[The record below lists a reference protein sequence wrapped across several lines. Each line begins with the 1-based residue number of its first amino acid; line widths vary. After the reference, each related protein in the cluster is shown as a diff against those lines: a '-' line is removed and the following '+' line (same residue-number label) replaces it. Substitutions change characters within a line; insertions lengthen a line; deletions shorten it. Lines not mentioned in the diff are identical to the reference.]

1 LHRLKNSLLNPLFNP
16 KKLGYIILYV
26 TNRCNFRCNFCFYY
40 AEIDKGRKP
49 TELTLDEIDKIT
61 NSAGRLIQLSMTGG
75 EPFIRKD
82 FVDLTKIALNN
93 TRAKYVTIPTNAYL
107 SDNIYEYLLEILPKY
122 PKSFFRLSLSID
134 GIEEEHDINR
144 SKPGSYKKIIE
155 THNLIKDLRNHF
167 PNLVL
172 DSNTVFTAN
181 TQGRMIDILKKLHS
195 DFEFDNHTV
204 TYARGKIRDPKLA
217 VIAKKEY
224 EDMNKMLTSLSYK
237 SEKRYLYPIYR
248 GVRNV
253 SWQNLIATA
262 FKDKYV
268 TPCVAGRKMC
278 VVTEEGF
285 VKPCELLPHIYG
297 NLRDYDYDIKAI
309 LDNQEAINSRKW
321 IKNSKCKCTFE
332 CALAANVTW
341 NVSQYPRVLLSAL
354 KNI

>member
-1 LHRLKNSLLNPLFNP
+1 M
-16 KKLGYIILYV
+16 YV
-26 TNRCNFRCNFCFYY
+26 TNRCNFRCDFCFYY

-49 TELTLDEIDKIT
+49 TELTLDEIDKFT
-61 NSAGRLIQLSMTGG
+61 KSAGRLIQLSMTGG

-82 FVDLTKIALNN
+82 FIELTKIALNN

-107 SDNIYEYLLEILPKY
+107 TDNIYNYLIEILPRF
-122 PKSFFRLSLSID
+122 PKSYFRLSLSID
-134 GIEEEHDINR
+134 GIEDEHDTNR

-155 THNLIKDLRNHF
+155 THNMIKGLRKKFH
-167 PNLVL
+167 NLVI

-181 TQGRMIDILKKLHS
+181 TQGRMIDILKRIHS

-217 VIAKKEY
+217 VMARKEY
-224 EDMNKMLTSLSYK
+224 EEMNQMLTSLSYK
-237 SEKRYLYPIYR
+237 SEKRFLYPIYR

-253 SWQNLIATA
+253 SWQNLISTA
-262 FKDKYV
+262 FNDRFV

-285 VKPCELLPHIYG
+285 VKPCELLPHNYG
-297 NLRDYDYDIKAI
+297 NLRDYDYDIKA
-309 LDNQEAINSRKW
+309 LLGNQEAINSRKW
-321 IKNSKCKCTFE
+321 IEETKCKCTFE

-341 NVSQYPRVLLSAL
+341 NVSQYPRVVLSAL
-354 KNI
+354 NNI